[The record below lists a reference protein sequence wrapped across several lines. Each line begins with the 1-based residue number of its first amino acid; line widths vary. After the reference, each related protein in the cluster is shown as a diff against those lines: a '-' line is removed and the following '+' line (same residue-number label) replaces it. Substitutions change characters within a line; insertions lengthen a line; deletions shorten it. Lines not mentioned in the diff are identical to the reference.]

1 MRKPT
6 RVLAAVAAAATLL
19 SPVAAAASDL
29 GAPAA
34 ADSTP
39 AAAESGQVVY
49 IGAGQTLSLVRYN
62 RSSYRR
68 TPHLR
73 LLEAPSAPV
82 SLRVRIP
89 VTGQSRTFRS
99 VGGSLEAGRSF
110 RSNAGVRFTVTNQQN
125 RGVFVRLKVGWTR

>member
-1 MRKPT
+1 MRTPT
-6 RVLAAVAAAATLL
+6 RILAAVVAAATLL
-19 SPVAAAASDL
+19 SPAAADASDL

-34 ADSTP
+34 ADSAP

-82 SLRVRIP
+82 RARHGFDCANCALLSHLWWTMRGCR
-89 VTGQSRTFRS
+89 
-99 VGGSLEAGRSF
+99 
-110 RSNAGVRFTVTNQQN
+110 QQP
-125 RGVFVRLKVGWTR
+125 R